1 MLNSVNDRLE
11 EARQDQ
17 TIDGY
22 LEAVVIDNV
31 DPLGIGRIKV
41 RVPNLIDPDL
51 GAVPW
56 IGQHRQSP
64 FGQGSGFGCYGS
76 PAIGAKVRIRLQN
89 NDLNYCL
96 AEADSYHA
104 ADANPKFKDPNTWGF
119 KDPSGSELFVNMST
133 KDWQFTH
140 SSGTKLSYD
149 GQGNMTLAVVNDLTE
164 TVGGNSSHTV
174 QGTSDTRTL
183 GNQTVR
189 ADSNFTLT
197 VQGSTTINSTGALTA
212 TTSANATVTAGG
224 TVSISGAT
232 VNISGGSVNLN

>member
-1 MLNSVNDRLE
+1 MLNSVNDRLD

-22 LEAVVIDNV
+22 VEAVVVDNV

-64 FGQGSGFGCYGS
+64 FGQGPGFGCYGS
-76 PAIGAKVRIRLQN
+76 PAVGAKVRIRLQN
-89 NDLNYCL
+89 GDLNYCL
-96 AEADSYHA
+96 AEADSYHV

-119 KDPSGSELFVNMST
+119 KDPSGNELFVNMTT

-149 GQGNMTLAVVNDLTE
+149 GQGNSVLATVKNSTA
-164 TVGGNSSHTV
+164 TVGGNMS
-174 QGTSDTRTL
+174 
-183 GNQTVR
+183 
-189 ADSNFTLT
+189 LT
-197 VQGSTTINSTGALTA
+197 VQGNLTATVKGSANVNVTGALSVKSDVQISLTA
-212 TTSANATVTAGG
+212 P
-224 TVSISGAT
+224 
-232 VNISGGSVNLN
+232 NISLNG

>member
-1 MLNSVNDRLE
+1 MLNSVNDRLD

-22 LEAVVIDNV
+22 VEAVVVDNV

-64 FGQGSGFGCYGS
+64 FGQGQGFGCYGS

-96 AEADSYHA
+96 AEADSYHTT
-104 ADANPKFKDPNTWGF
+104 DANPKFKDPNTWGF
-119 KDPSGSELFVNMST
+119 KDPSGNELFVNMTT

-149 GQGNMTLAVVNDLTE
+149 SQGNLVLAVVKDLTE
-164 TVGGNSSHTV
+164 TVGGNTKRTTN
-174 QGTSDTRTL
+174 GTDDHHVI
-183 GNQTVR
+183 GNQTIR
-189 ADSNFTLT
+189 ADANFTLT
-197 VQGSTTINSTGALTA
+197 VKGSTSINSTGAVTV
-212 TTSANATVTAGG
+212 TTDANATITAGG
-224 TVSISGAT
+224 A
-232 VNISGGSVNLN
+232 VNISGSTINLN